1 MAEGRAF
8 SWDDMIN
15 NESTFTLV
23 EEGDYDFKVI
33 KVERGRHG
41 GSAKLPACPKVTL
54 TLAILDDSG
63 NELTSLTHNI
73 YMHSSVEGLI
83 SAFLLSVGL
92 KKHGEPVRLTAFEKA
107 PGRVGKC
114 HVYKD
119 KWTNDRGEE
128 KENNKIKY
136 FLDAAPAAQPSQ
148 TPYAPTAQP
157 SQVSYTPTAQNA
169 QASYAPPVQTAPQQT
184 FGGWG
189 NTQPGTGW
197 TAR

>member
-23 EEGDYDFKVI
+23 EEGDYDFKVT
-33 KVERGRHG
+33 KVERGYHG

-54 TLAILDDSG
+54 TLAILDNSG

-73 YMHSSVEGLI
+73 HMHSSMEGLI

-92 KKHGEPVRLTAFEKA
+92 KKHGEPVRLTEFEKA

-136 FLDAAPAAQPSQ
+136 FLDAPAAQSSQ

-169 QASYAPPVQTAPQQT
+169 QASYAPPGQTAPQQT

-189 NTQPGTGW
+189 NAQPGTGW

>member
-1 MAEGRAF
+1 
-8 SWDDMIN
+8 
-15 NESTFTLV
+15 
-23 EEGDYDFKVI
+23 
-33 KVERGRHG
+33 
-41 GSAKLPACPKVTL
+41 
-54 TLAILDDSG
+54 
-63 NELTSLTHNI
+63 
-73 YMHSSVEGLI
+73 MHSSVEGLI

-107 PGRVGKC
+107 PGLTGKC
-114 HVYKD
+114 HIYKD

-136 FLDAAPAAQPSQ
+136 FLDAAPAAQSSQ

-169 QASYAPPVQTAPQQT
+169 QASYAPPGQTAPQQT

-189 NTQPGTGW
+189 NAQPGTGW

>member
-8 SWDDMIN
+8 NWDDMIN

-23 EEGDYDFKVI
+23 EEGDYDFRVM
-33 KVERGRHG
+33 KVERGRHS

-54 TLAILDDSG
+54 TLAILDDCG

-73 YMHSSVEGLI
+73 FMHTSVEGLI

-92 KKHGEPVRLTAFEKA
+92 KKHGEPVPLTEFEKA

-136 FLDAAPAAQPSQ
+136 FLDAVPAQPSQASYAPAAQPSQ
-148 TPYAPTAQP
+148 VPYAPAAAPVQP
-157 SQVSYTPTAQNA
+157 T
-169 QASYAPPVQTAPQQT
+169 VQTAPQQQT

-189 NTQPGTGW
+189 NAQPGTGW
-197 TAR
+197 TSR